1 MEIKIDLQNPSKII
15 AIGGA
20 LLFFLGAFLP
30 LYGESK
36 ADFSNV
42 LITLVLAIGYA
53 IGSMLEKKKFS
64 VSTSIA
70 MMSFTAWIYFAILV
84 AKDNAIEMM
93 NNMFPGMEKLAQS
106 APNNPFSMGLAIG
119 LEQNFSLS
127 IGFALLAIGSLV
139 SFIGAIM
146 TKNIK
151 N

>member
-1 MEIKIDLQNPSKII
+1 
-15 AIGGA
+15 
-20 LLFFLGAFLP
+20 
-30 LYGESK
+30 
-36 ADFSNV
+36 
-42 LITLVLAIGYA
+42 
-53 IGSMLEKKKFS
+53 
-64 VSTSIA
+64 
-70 MMSFTAWIYFAILV
+70 
-84 AKDNAIEMM
+84 
-93 NNMFPGMEKLAQS
+93 MEKLAQS